1 MPTIGIDQVQREIVR
16 PKWYSDLGYG
26 VGNYQRETA
35 DAIRDAILAAMT
47 GGAYKSGQVP
57 TTPTPSNPS
66 QLTFPSGATT
76 RTSPLEMEQLQQMGG
91 VPSRQG
97 QIVPFG
103 QPNTGGVSY
112 TQPTRLGMRPD
123 LDYQTK
129 QAQLQKAQ
137 QDLDPNSPVNQ
148 YIRSLTAANQPQRQP
163 SGEGFAASLS
173 TLRQQA
179 DAGDEQA
186 VTKLR
191 LILQLLQ
198 EP

>member
-1 MPTIGIDQVQREIVR
+1 MPVIGIDQVPREIVR
-16 PKWYSDLGYG
+16 PKWYEDTSYASGKLLHDIL
-26 VGNYQRETA
+26 
-35 DAIRDAILAAMT
+35 LAAIS
-47 GGAYKSGQVP
+47 GGGGGGIGQVP
-57 TTPTPSNPS
+57 TAPTPSNPG

-76 RTSPLEMEQLQQMGG
+76 RTSPLEMAQLQQMGG

-97 QIVPFG
+97 QITPFG
-103 QPNTGGVSY
+103 QPSTGGVSY